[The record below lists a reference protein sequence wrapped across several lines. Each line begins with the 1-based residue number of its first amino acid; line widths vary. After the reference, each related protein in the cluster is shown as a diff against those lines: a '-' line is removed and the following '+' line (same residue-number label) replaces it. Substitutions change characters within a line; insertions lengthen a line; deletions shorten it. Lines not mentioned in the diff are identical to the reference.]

1 VRSLLWFVVAVGL
14 VALGFIYLD
23 QKGITVADLNAL
35 DMSSLS
41 VRFVMLAVAIVVV
54 IGLFRGRFSQ
64 AIKSILIW
72 LAIMLAL
79 AVGYTYRF
87 ELREVADR
95 VMAEFVPGHAATRGR
110 TVEIARGQGG
120 NFAVTTQVNGARLS
134 MILDT
139 GASSV
144 VLTHEAAKAAGLPLE
159 VLSYSVA
166 VDTAN
171 GRTRAA
177 PVTLQT
183 IGIGGI
189 VERDVAA
196 LIAQPGQLRQSLL
209 GMSFLNRLEGW
220 EVRGDRLVLRA
231 YP

>member
-1 VRSLLWFVVAVGL
+1 MRSLLWFLLAVGL
-14 VALGFIYLD
+14 LAALFIAVEHYGLAPGGLD
-23 QKGITVADLNAL
+23 AL
-35 DMSSLS
+35 DMSSLG
-41 VRFVMLAVAIVVV
+41 VKIVLVALLGVVLL
-54 IGLFRGRFSQ
+54 GLFRERFSQ
-64 AIKSILIW
+64 AIKAVLIW
-72 LAIMLAL
+72 LAIALAL

-95 VMAEFVPGHAATRGR
+95 VLAEFVPGHAASRGR
-110 TVEIARGQGG
+110 TVEVTRGQGG
-120 NFAVTTQVNGARLS
+120 NFVVMAQVNGARLP

-144 VLTHEAAKAAGLPLE
+144 VLSHEAAKTAGLPLE
-159 VLSYSVA
+159 VLAYSVP

-183 IGIGGI
+183 IGVGGL
-189 VERDVAA
+189 VEREVAA
-196 LIAQPGQLRQSLL
+196 LVAQPGTLRQSLL
-209 GMSFLNRLEGW
+209 GMSFLNRLQGW
-220 EVRGDRLVLRA
+220 EVRGDRLVLRG